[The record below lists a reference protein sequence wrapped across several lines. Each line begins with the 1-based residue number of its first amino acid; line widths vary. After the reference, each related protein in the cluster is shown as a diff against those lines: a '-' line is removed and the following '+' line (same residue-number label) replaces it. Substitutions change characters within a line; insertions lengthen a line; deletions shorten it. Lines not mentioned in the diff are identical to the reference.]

1 MGRSV
6 TFATINELNFKIN
19 LLIGGS
25 EKKAKTCNY
34 LGLTNFPS
42 HDIKK
47 KKTEVALRSA
57 EADIT
62 CSKFIEIT
70 NTKSR

>member
-6 TFATINELNFKIN
+6 TFATINEFNFKIN

-34 LGLTNFPS
+34 LGLTNFPP
-42 HDIKK
+42 HDIK
-47 KKTEVALRSA
+47 KKTEVAVRSA

>member
-47 KKTEVALRSA
+47 NRGGFKVSG
-57 EADIT
+57 
-62 CSKFIEIT
+62 S
-70 NTKSR
+70 

>member
-19 LLIGGS
+19 LLIMLFL
-25 EKKAKTCNY
+25 TTVCFPNY

-42 HDIKK
+42 HDIK

>member
-47 KKTEVALRSA
+47 EVTLRSA